1 MKPAAPNLFRKAFV
15 SLLQAVLICLS
26 FSSGAW
32 ADNVTYTYDAL
43 NRLIRAEYEGSTII
57 EYTYDAAGNRTSQ
70 LVGSIVPTPVVV
82 NNFVTF
88 APVTSSF
95 STTANT
101 SGCPAGFV
109 GKFSFNAR
117 LSDKSS
123 SPALSNLLVK
133 VTALSNGNLLQN
145 ADGGP
150 AGVGATLTVP
160 KTGGFADALLGPGQF
175 VDVPFAICLKTR
187 TAFSF
192 FVDVLGVTQ

>member
-1 MKPAAPNLFRKAFV
+1 MKPLEPNLFQKRFL
-15 SLLQAVLICLS
+15 SLLQAVLIC
-26 FSSGAW
+26 FCVSSVVW
-32 ADNVTYTYDAL
+32 AENVTYTYDVL
-43 NRLIRAEYEGSTII
+43 NRLTRAEYEGSTVI

-70 LVGSIVPTPVVV
+70 LVRSIVPTPVVV

-117 LSDKSS
+117 LADKSN

-175 VDVPFAICLKTR
+175 VDVPFVICLKTR